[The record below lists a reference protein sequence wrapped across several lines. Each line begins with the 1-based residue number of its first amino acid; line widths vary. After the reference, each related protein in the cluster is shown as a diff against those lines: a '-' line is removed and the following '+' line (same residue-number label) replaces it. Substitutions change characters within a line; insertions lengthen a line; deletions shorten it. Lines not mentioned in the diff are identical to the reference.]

1 MDMVWSGG
9 HVAYLSDMMQV
20 PDSSGYN
27 EALRRVQ
34 DLARK
39 VRGHET
45 IKTDHID
52 YSLPIGTDERV
63 GHMDGKPCR
72 RLVIFLRSTGCEWVR
87 ESGGCTMCGFYCS
100 TNQGVKV
107 SDEDYINQIEH
118 VADTVDLNDYPVVAL
133 YNDGNFLDEREI
145 SFEAQKK
152 ISSVLNS
159 FPGIRRV
166 VIESRINDDSI
177 EMAQR
182 IKKYLPDKELEIL
195 FGFESANPE
204 VMNLCI
210 NKGFTARNYD
220 HYLAKM
226 KGSGVSFKPLLLLK
240 PPFLTEQEA
249 VSDVVAT
256 VGYLYARGIR
266 RVDLEVTTV
275 ERNTV
280 VHELWKKGLYSPP
293 MLWSVLEVI
302 RQYKGMYGEGMDM
315 YISPS
320 QYSVQSLDVARNCGT
335 CDREILERIDMHN
348 LDFNTEVFDGLDCDC
363 KHTRWADRMG
373 EQDPRGIPERV
384 IGQLNMLDTPD

>member
-1 MDMVWSGG
+1 MVGG
-9 HVAYLSDMMQV
+9 HAVAYLSDQRMV
-20 PDSSGYN
+20 SDSSAYN
-27 EALRRVQ
+27 EALQRIQ
-34 DLARK
+34 DLARSA
-39 VRGHET
+39 RGDET
-45 IKTDHID
+45 SEGDRID

-63 GHMDGKPCR
+63 GHIDGKPCR

-100 TNQGVKV
+100 TRRGVKV

-145 SFEAQKK
+145 SFDAQKK
-152 ISSVLNS
+152 ISSILGGY
-159 FPGIRRV
+159 PGIRRV
-166 VIESRINDDSI
+166 VIESRINDTTID
-177 EMAQR
+177 MAKR
-182 IKKYLPDKELEIL
+182 IKKHLSDKELEIL

-220 HYLAKM
+220 HYLARM
-226 KGSGVSFKPLLLLK
+226 NDSGVSFKPLLLLK

-249 VSDVVAT
+249 ISDVVRT
-256 VGYLYARGIR
+256 IGYLYARGIR
-266 RVDLEVTTV
+266 RIDLEVTTV

-293 MLWSVLEVI
+293 MLWSVLEVV
-302 RQYKGMYGEGMDM
+302 RRYKEEYGDGINM

-320 QYSVQSLDVARNCGT
+320 QYSVQSLDFARNCGK
-335 CDREILERIDMHN
+335 CDRDILERIDMHN
-348 LDFNTEVFDGLDCDC
+348 LDFNTDVFADLDCTC
-363 KHTRWADRMG
+363 KHAEWEKRIREEDR
-373 EQDPRGIPERV
+373 RSIPERV
-384 IGQLNMLDTPD
+384 ISQLNMLANPD